1 LKNGSSDPRVKRYQE
16 ALFLKREANNS
27 RLHNL
32 QAISLPLKR
41 KQLPKGG
48 EIPSCAWLADL
59 ALSTFLQAIPP
70 MLE

>member
-41 KQLPKGG
+41 KQLLKGV